1 MKYFLGITIA
11 LLFVSCKDPDIE
23 DSPKEPLK
31 TSHGEFI
38 GTLLQAMIGPE
49 GGLMKSPGITVSIPK
64 SAVEKETQFMIQE
77 VAPNPNLSIEKVYR
91 ILPEDIVLKK
101 EVEITLP
108 YTEEDYAGSD
118 EDFLFP
124 GYQDAEGL
132 WHKMMNCTLD
142 KGKKELKVKTKHF
155 SDWGIFREIGIH
167 SPKDEIG
174 SKEEVELEL
183 FAQDMYA
190 ETADAND
197 YLLTASAISSDKIM
211 EWKVISGGGTISGGK
226 SSKVRFTAPETDS
239 KIEVI
244 IEVTAKNLISK
255 SHPDRPGSGGMVI
268 VRKTLTIL
276 PEEYVIWT
284 IGGKKFT
291 SKFHALG
298 VFNGESILTATAVES
313 EIGFRANGTKLGK
326 YSFGKLTDP
335 QSSQFT
341 GSFNLVSYLS
351 EYTECNT
358 FKKVYGEGSVVFE
371 IFGESGGG
379 IVQGTFEG
387 VLYKIG
393 DCDVSNKH
401 IYGTFRIKRTY

>member
-1 MKYFLGITIA
+1 MKYLLGITIA
-11 LLFVSCKDPDIE
+11 LLFLSCKDPDIE
-23 DSPKEPLK
+23 ERPQEPLK
-31 TSHGEFI
+31 TSHGEVI

-49 GGLMKSPGITVSIPK
+49 GGLMKSPEISISIPEG
-64 SAVEKETQFMIQE
+64 AVEKETEFIIQE
-77 VAPNPNLSIEKVYR
+77 ITPNPNLSIEKVYR
-91 ILPEDIVLKK
+91 ILPENIILKK

-108 YTEEDYAGSD
+108 YTEEDYSGSD

-124 GYQDAEGL
+124 CYQDADGV

-142 KGKKELKVKTKHF
+142 KGKKELKVKANHF
-155 SDWGIFREIGIH
+155 SDWGVFREIVIH

-174 SKEEVELEL
+174 SREEVELEL

-190 ETADAND
+190 ETADADD
-197 YLLTASAISSDKIM
+197 YILTSNPILSDKIM

-226 SSKVRFTAPETDS
+226 SSKVKYIAPETES

-335 QSSQFT
+335 KSSHF
-341 GSFNLVSYLS
+341 SASYDLVSYQS

-387 VLYKIG
+387 VLYNLK
-393 DCDVSNKH
+393 DCNVSNKH
-401 IYGTFRIKRTY
+401 IYGTFRLKRTY